1 MKQQNEELS
10 QRYEKMSDDKIAV
23 MDTLR
28 DLESDYRIVKEDL
41 KALEE
46 KYRDSNQQLQQHITA
61 ATAAVEGDFTTA
73 LNSTSQLAKPNRTSQ
88 PEAAK
93 EAWQDGLRGLSIK
106 KVPSKAVSFEGEENA
121 HYDNNSPLR

>member
-1 MKQQNEELS
+1 MKLQNEELT

-46 KYRDSNQQLQQHITA
+46 MYRDSNQ
-61 ATAAVEGDFTTA
+61 
-73 LNSTSQLAKPNRTSQ
+73 
-88 PEAAK
+88 
-93 EAWQDGLRGLSIK
+93 
-106 KVPSKAVSFEGEENA
+106 
-121 HYDNNSPLR
+121 

>member
-1 MKQQNEELS
+1 MKQQTEELT

-46 KYRDSNQQLQQHITA
+46 KYRDSNQQLQQHIMEA
-61 ATAAVEGDFTTA
+61 SRAVEGDFVA
-73 LNSTSQLAKPNRTSQ
+73 VLNSSSQHAKPNRASQ
-88 PEAAK
+88 PEVA
-93 EAWQDGLRGLSIK
+93 
-106 KVPSKAVSFEGEENA
+106 
-121 HYDNNSPLR
+121 